1 MIQSKLPI
9 VASVALLC
17 VFVTDK
23 ILPPIVFTIQL
34 NKRFFSITTGLIVAY
49 SLAKSIE

>member
-1 MIQSKLPI
+1 MIQPKFPF

-17 VFVTDK
+17 VFVTDI
-23 ILPPIVFTIQL
+23 ILPSVRFTIQL

-49 SLAKSIE
+49 CLAKSIE

>member
-1 MIQSKLPI
+1 MIQSKLPF

-23 ILPPIVFTIQL
+23 ILPSSTITIQL

-49 SLAKSIE
+49 TLAKSIE